1 MQEQFEI
8 DVDPG
13 VEKDEA
19 GHKTHALAPANEYVP
34 AGHGTHTL
42 ALLAPVAFE
51 YVPAGHA
58 VQLLKDK

>member
-1 MQEQFEI
+1 VKVAEQF
-8 DVDPG
+8 V
-13 VEKDEA
+13 
-19 GHKTHALAPANEYVP
+19 HALALLAPVRFEYVP
-34 AGHGTHTL
+34 AGHCTHVL